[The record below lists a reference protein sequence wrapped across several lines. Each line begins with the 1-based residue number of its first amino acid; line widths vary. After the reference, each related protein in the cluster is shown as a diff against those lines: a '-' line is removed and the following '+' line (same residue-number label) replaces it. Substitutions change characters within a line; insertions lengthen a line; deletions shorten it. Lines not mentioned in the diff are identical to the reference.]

1 MPRPM
6 KGHELAHWATCA
18 AARHAACPT
27 TESPLKSKKPPQSP
41 AEPGLRR
48 GLLLRGSGRSRTDD
62 GGFAIG
68 EPPPKSSEE
77 TEEIATGRGVSR
89 GNSLAGTFHDGNI
102 ETLAAKWHL
111 LSDDMRT
118 AIMAI
123 FYSTQTTTPEADQS

>member
-1 MPRPM
+1 MAD
-6 KGHELAHWATCA
+6 L
-18 AARHAACPT
+18 
-27 TESPLKSKKPPQSP
+27 QS
-41 AEPGLRR
+41 GNH
-48 GLLLRGSGRSRTDD
+48 
-62 GGFAIG
+62 
-68 EPPPKSSEE
+68 PPKSSEE